1 MLDVSCTPFQ
11 VHLGPHKCNQCGY
24 SSIKLA
30 NMRLH
35 KMTHSGEKPN
45 QCPQCDFSSI
55 TADHM
60 TTHMRRSQTGEKPYK
75 CEHCAHSFV
84 SAGNLQRH
92 KMSIYSPQ
100 IRAYMIFVIFST
112 WHIFCYN
119 FSPHKNRDKTDFTVK
134 QRKPQTN

>member
-1 MLDVSCTPFQ
+1 MTQIRVK
-11 VHLGPHKCNQCGY
+11 PHKCNQCGY

-92 KMSIYSPQ
+92 KMSHNKEKTFLCYDCNKTFKHKFWRVWWKRTFSRFQRCPQ
-100 IRAYMIFVIFST
+100 VCIVS
-112 WHIFCYN
+112 IFCQH
-119 FSPHKNRDKTDFTVK
+119 F
-134 QRKPQTN
+134 

>member
-1 MLDVSCTPFQ
+1 
-11 VHLGPHKCNQCGY
+11 
-24 SSIKLA
+24 
-30 NMRLH
+30 
-35 KMTHSGEKPN
+35 MTHSGEKPN

-92 KMSIYSPQ
+92 KMLIYSPQ
-100 IRAYMIFVIFST
+100 IR
-112 WHIFCYN
+112 
-119 FSPHKNRDKTDFTVK
+119 DED
-134 QRKPQTN
+134 